1 MFRGLK
7 YGILFLA
14 AAAFVAGC
22 QDKTII
28 PEDQPQPG
36 EKVYTGCIPEKTDHL
51 PRLNLQLPQDW
62 ELDDIRKE
70 VWTDGCS
77 VSIQASVNGQE
88 STVFTA
94 QGVKVKGRGNST
106 YKSYP
111 KKPLTLH
118 FFNQVNF
125 IGTGKTKHWVL
136 LANWM
141 DRTLLRN
148 DVAFEAARRTSLEWT
163 PSGTFVDLYVNGKYE
178 GVYWLGEKIHVE
190 GSHFTCDYLYSYDTS
205 DKQECD
211 FYSLHGHWKQDQA
224 VGEIPVELK
233 YPDRDNYSTEEFH
246 TILNKAKNTLHGFE
260 EALFRGED
268 PASLLDM
275 NSLCDWY
282 LVEELC
288 GNKEPRFPKSTFL
301 YYKEGK
307 IYSGPVWD
315 FDYGTFNP
323 DHHGLQLQ
331 GCMYF
336 YQLWSHPT
344 FRKHL
349 KHRWSILKPQFQDL
363 LSYVDQR
370 ADFIRE
376 SEERNH
382 QMWPCYPNPLSEDGT
397 GLVNRDEKMTFDEA
411 VARLKQ
417 ALLDRIAEMD
427 LEINIL

>member
-70 VWTDGCS
+70 VWTNGCS

-148 DVAFEAARRTSLEWT
+148 DPPHQPGVDPFRHLCRLVREREVRRRLLAGRENSRGRFAFHLRLSL
-163 PSGTFVDLYVNGKYE
+163 
-178 GVYWLGEKIHVE
+178 
-190 GSHFTCDYLYSYDTS
+190 
-205 DKQECD
+205 
-211 FYSLHGHWKQDQA
+211 
-224 VGEIPVELK
+224 
-233 YPDRDNYSTEEFH
+233 
-246 TILNKAKNTLHGFE
+246 
-260 EALFRGED
+260 
-268 PASLLDM
+268 
-275 NSLCDWY
+275 
-282 LVEELC
+282 
-288 GNKEPRFPKSTFL
+288 FL
-301 YYKEGK
+301 
-307 IYSGPVWD
+307 
-315 FDYGTFNP
+315 
-323 DHHGLQLQ
+323 
-331 GCMYF
+331 
-336 YQLWSHPT
+336 
-344 FRKHL
+344 R
-349 KHRWSILKPQFQDL
+349 
-363 LSYVDQR
+363 
-370 ADFIRE
+370 
-376 SEERNH
+376 H
-382 QMWPCYPNPLSEDGT
+382 Q
-397 GLVNRDEKMTFDEA
+397 
-411 VARLKQ
+411 
-417 ALLDRIAEMD
+417 
-427 LEINIL
+427 